1 MVERFAQFLNFDLKG
16 NIMSK
21 KANVLAAL
29 KSGQEL
35 TAKQIAARYSVG
47 NPYEVIRSLR
57 AEGICIYGNAKT
69 NSKGDT
75 NTFFR
80 IGTPT
85 RRMVAAAYAM
95 LGAAA

>member
-1 MVERFAQFLNFDLKG
+1 MTKK
-16 NIMSK
+16 SK
-21 KANVLAAL
+21 VLAAL
-29 KSGQEL
+29 RTGSEL

-57 AEGICIYGNAKT
+57 AEGICIYGNDKT

-80 IGTPT
+80 IGTPN
-85 RRMVAAAYAM
+85 RKMVAAAYAM
-95 LGAAA
+95 LGADAV